1 MSREMTLIVLGI
13 FVAVLPQFGIPSDAK
28 TVLLTLVGL
37 GIAAIGFLL
46 RGETLSR
53 GVEGSESRP
62 KMQSSATPLEPRDRK
77 EIGLE

>member
-1 MSREMTLIVLGI
+1 MSKEMTLIVLGI
-13 FVAVLPQFGIPSDAK
+13 LVAITPQLGIPSDAK
-28 TVLLTLVGL
+28 TVLLTLAGL

-62 KMQSSATPLEPRDRK
+62 TKSIDSPSSDTHSQK
-77 EIGLE
+77 ISG

>member
-1 MSREMTLIVLGI
+1 MTLIVLGI

-28 TVLLTLVGL
+28 TVLFTLVGL

-62 KMQSSATPLEPRDRK
+62 KTPSSAAPLEPNDRK
-77 EIGLE
+77 DIGVQ